1 MKRLIVLLSIVV
13 VLATGCSVYK
23 LDNTNISKNIKILL
37 SHKTNL
43 HNVNYDGYRYY
54 LPKGVSFVNKDSYN
68 ALLKDMNNNRYY
80 MYVDVISYYHKKE
93 NDYEINNDSHYSQRL
108 DYNNKTGYVQID
120 EIDDKYFIQFVYNYV
135 KIEAYVSK
143 KDLTDSITN
152 ICYILRSV
160 KFNDSVI
167 ESLIG
172 ENALDYQEED
182 FSLFKADSSKESYM
196 EVIKRNESEEYNK
209 YLEDEKIDIDY

>member
-13 VLATGCSVYK
+13 VLATGCSIYK

-68 ALLKDMNNNRYY
+68 ALLKDVNNNRYY

-93 NDYEINNDSHYSQRL
+93 NDYEINNDSHYSQRI

-120 EIDDKYFIQFVYNYV
+120 EIEDKYFIQFVYNYV

-143 KDLTDSITN
+143 SDLTDSITN